1 MNYSKNY
8 PWVAVGLLWMVA
20 LLNYL
25 DRQMLAT
32 MKPAMQIDIE
42 ELQSATNF
50 GYLMAVFL
58 WIYGL
63 MSPVSGIIADRLNK
77 KWLIIGSLFVWSLV
91 TLLMGFAQTYNQ
103 LYALRALMGISEA
116 LYIPA
121 GLALIAGLHGDKT
134 RSLAIGLHM
143 TGLYLGQALG
153 GFGATIGA
161 SFSWQTT
168 FQTFGLVGVV
178 YTMVLVLFL
187 KNDAEPTPVTTLTRL
202 PRWTDVFG
210 GVSILVVNISFWI
223 ILFCFTIPSLPGWA
237 IKNWLPTLFSEN
249 LHIDM
254 TLAGPY
260 STITTAG
267 SSLLGVIFGGLLADR
282 WSQTNLRGRIYTSAI
297 GLGLTIPALILIGSG
312 HTLIHI
318 IGAAFCFGFGFGMF
332 DANNMPII
340 CQFVAA
346 RHRATAYGLMNMTGI
361 FAGAVITNVLGRS
374 TDAGTLGS
382 SFAVLAAFVLI
393 AISLQLIFLRPS
405 TNNYQLK

>member
-1 MNYSKNY
+1 MDRCVRRSIY
-8 PWVAVGLLWMVA
+8 PGRKYFLL
-20 LLNYL
+20 
-25 DRQMLAT
+25 DH
-32 MKPAMQIDIE
+32 P
-42 ELQSATNF
+42 
-50 GYLMAVFL
+50 
-58 WIYGL
+58 
-63 MSPVSGIIADRLNK
+63 
-77 KWLIIGSLFVWSLV
+77 
-91 TLLMGFAQTYNQ
+91 
-103 LYALRALMGISEA
+103 
-116 LYIPA
+116 
-121 GLALIAGLHGDKT
+121 
-134 RSLAIGLHM
+134 
-143 TGLYLGQALG
+143 
-153 GFGATIGA
+153 
-161 SFSWQTT
+161 
-168 FQTFGLVGVV
+168 
-178 YTMVLVLFL
+178 VLFYYSQL
-187 KNDAEPTPVTTLTRL
+187 AGMGYKKLAAY
-202 PRWTDVFG
+202 
-210 GVSILVVNISFWI
+210 S
-223 ILFCFTIPSLPGWA
+223 
-237 IKNWLPTLFSEN
+237 FSEN